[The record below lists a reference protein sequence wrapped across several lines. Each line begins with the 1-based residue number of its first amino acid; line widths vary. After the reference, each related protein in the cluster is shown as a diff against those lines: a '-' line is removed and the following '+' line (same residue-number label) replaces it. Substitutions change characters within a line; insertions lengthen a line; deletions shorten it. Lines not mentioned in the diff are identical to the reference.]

1 MGKTQGSNSHGTQ
14 LRGLERLPDSALA
27 GARFGRMF
35 QDLEPFRPD
44 VERLRAIAERMVEG
58 SPGSESGDNP
68 QIPSGYTYF
77 GQFVDH
83 DLTFDPVSTLAKRAD
98 PDALHNFRTPRF
110 DLDNCYGRGPH
121 DQPYL
126 YTAAGEFVLGRGEDP
141 SEVDLPR
148 TRREVAIIGD
158 PRNDENILVS
168 QMQVT
173 MLAFHNRV
181 LEDVRAGEL
190 DAHLHS
196 DDEADQFEE
205 AQRIVRWHYQ
215 WAVVHD
221 FLRRIVG
228 PDTLRAVLKPD
239 GSTDLRFY
247 RPRNE
252 PFIPVEFSVAAYR
265 FGHSMIRAR
274 YDLNSVIRDVAIF
287 DPRPTPG
294 NALTHLGG
302 HRVLPAAWQIGWPFF
317 FELDDQGPQPSRTID
332 IRLSPPLSELPP
344 DVATGI
350 ESLALRNLTRGSRLG
365 LPSGQAVARAMGATV
380 LTRDELD
387 LPGPDRAPLWYYVLR
402 EAQVRHNGSHLGDVG
417 GRIVAEVFIGLL
429 ASDPSSFLSLEP
441 AWTPFLTR
449 GGNFSMPDLIR
460 YTKLGHQRR

>member
-1 MGKTQGSNSHGTQ
+1 MGSTQGGASHGAEV
-14 LRGLERLPDSALA
+14 RGLQRVPDSAFA

-35 QDLEPFRPD
+35 QDLDPFRPD
-44 VERLRAIAERMVEG
+44 VERLTSIAQRMVEE
-58 SPGSESGDNP
+58 SPSSGSGDNP
-68 QIPSGYTYF
+68 KIPSGYTYF

-83 DLTFDPVSTLAKRAD
+83 DLTFDPTSTLTKRAD
-98 PDALHNFRTPRF
+98 PDALHDFRTPRF
-110 DLDNCYGRGPH
+110 DLDNCYGRGPQ

-126 YTAAGEFVLGRGEDP
+126 YTADGAFVLGRGEDA

-148 TRREVAIIGD
+148 TRRGVAIIGD

-168 QMQVT
+168 QLQAT
-173 MLAFHNRV
+173 MLSFHNRV
-181 LEDVRAGEL
+181 LEDVRAGKL

-196 DDEADQFEE
+196 DDEDDHFAE

-215 WAVVHD
+215 WAVVRD
-221 FLRRIVG
+221 YLRRIVG
-228 PDTLRAVLKPD
+228 PDMADAVLRPD
-239 GSTDLRFY
+239 GTTDLRFY
-247 RPRNE
+247 RWRRA
-252 PFIPVEFSVAAYR
+252 PFMPVEFSVAAYR

-274 YDLNSVIRDVAIF
+274 YDLNDVIRDVAIF

-302 HRVLPAAWQIGWPFF
+302 HRVLPAAWQIAWPFF
-317 FELDDQGPQPSRTID
+317 VDLDEQGPQPSRVLD
-332 IRLSPPLSELPP
+332 VRLAPPLSELPS
-344 DVATGI
+344 DVATGFR
-350 ESLALRNLTRGSRLG
+350 SLALRNLVRGSRLG
-365 LPSGQAVARAMGATV
+365 LPSGQAVARAMGTAV

-402 EAQVRHNGSHLGDVG
+402 EAQVRHNGRHLGEVG

-429 ASDPSSFLSLEP
+429 EADPASWLSVEP
-441 AWTPFLTR
+441 AWKPFLGR
-449 GGNFSMPDLIR
+449 GNDFSLPDLIR